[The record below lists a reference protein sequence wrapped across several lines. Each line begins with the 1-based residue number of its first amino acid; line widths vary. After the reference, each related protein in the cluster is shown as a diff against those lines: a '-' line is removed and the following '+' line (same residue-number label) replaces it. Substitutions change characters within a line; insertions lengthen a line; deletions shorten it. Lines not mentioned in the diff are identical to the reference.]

1 MWGPLTL
8 PSHLNGGV
16 SSVDVELG
24 DSAVY
29 RPIRLSGDVQR
40 SQESIPVSG
49 LVVGVDSRQS
59 CAYLP
64 PVSKQ
69 FASGGG
75 DVCALISSG
84 SWGY

>member
-1 MWGPLTL
+1 MRRPLTSS
-8 PSHLNGGV
+8 SHLNGDG

-24 DSAVY
+24 DSTIY

-49 LVVGVDSRQS
+49 LVVDVDSRQS
-59 CAYLP
+59 RAYLP
-64 PVSKQ
+64 LVSKE

-75 DVCALISSG
+75 DVCASISS
-84 SWGY
+84 SA